1 MSGMHPM
8 NSQPPE
14 ANRGGFSGFNLSAL
28 AVREHAVTLYFIIMV
43 ALVGVYS
50 FVSLGRAEDPSFTI
64 KVMLVTAQWPGATAQ
79 QMQDQVADKLEKA
92 LQAVPYFDR
101 VETYARAGSVQMRV
115 DLREDTPPDQVQNA
129 FYQVRKHL
137 SDEAPNLPAGV
148 QGPFFNDDFS
158 DVYFTLYALTA
169 PSLPERD
176 LAREAE
182 RLRTGVLGVP
192 GVAKA
197 HILGE
202 QPEQVFV
209 DLDPQKMHS
218 FGLTPTAIGQAI
230 AAQNTVTPAG
240 LVETAGP
247 RLYFRLDGGYAAS
260 QPGIVA
266 RIENTSLNVAGRVIR
281 LGDVASVR
289 QGYADPPSFIIQNNG
304 ENAVMVGVIMAK
316 NANGLALGER
326 LTQFERAAQAQLP
339 LGVTLTKVTDQANAI
354 KLAVNTFQLKFF
366 IALGVVMLVGFIA
379 LGLRAGLVVAL
390 AVPLTLAITFAV
402 MLMTG
407 KNLDRITLGALIISL
422 GLLVDD
428 AIIAIEMMLVKLEE
442 GVSRVDAAAA
452 AWRITAAP
460 MLVGTLITV
469 VGFVPI
475 GFAESNVGEYAGNIF
490 WILGISLIA
499 SWLVAVVF
507 TPYLGV
513 HFLPKVVAHP
523 AGGAGMYQS
532 RIYRGLRRV
541 VTFCVDFR
549 WLVAG
554 ITILLFVASVVVMG
568 KGVAK
573 QFFPSSDRPE
583 LLIDVN
589 LPEGSSIAATEKVV
603 HEVAASLHGAPQL
616 AALSTYIGQ
625 GAPRFFLALNP
636 ELPDPAFGKIIAV
649 AHNAAERDALQA
661 LLQKK
666 IDAGDFPGAQVR
678 PHPLLYGPPVIWPV
692 QFRVMGP
699 DISELRRIGDQVRQV
714 MAENPHT
721 INPHLAWGEKTPVL
735 SFTFDSARLAA
746 LGITPQEIEAQAQT
760 WLSGTPVTQLRVDI
774 RTVNLLVRGAPAS
787 ARDLAQ
793 LSTLPIHLNNG
804 KTVPLGQ
811 LGAIETRYEYPVLE
825 RRTRVPS
832 INVDAE
838 VTGAQPPDVTAAIWA
853 KLDKIR
859 ADLPLGYDIQIGG
872 SVEESAKAQAS
883 IAKVMP
889 IMVVLMLTLIM
900 LIMRSFPGLFMVL
913 LTAPLG
919 LIGAV
924 ASLALFNQPFGFVA
938 LLGLIG
944 LAGILMRNTLILVG
958 QIHENERQGQDR
970 YTAVIEA
977 TIRRARPVI
986 LTALAAVLAFI
997 PLTESTFWGPLAYT
1011 LIGGIFGGTFLTML
1025 FLPAMYALW
1034 FRVRRPVF
1042 S

>member
-1 MSGMHPM
+1 
-8 NSQPPE
+8 
-14 ANRGGFSGFNLSAL
+14 
-28 AVREHAVTLYFIIMV
+28 
-43 ALVGVYS
+43 
-50 FVSLGRAEDPSFTI
+50 
-64 KVMLVTAQWPGATAQ
+64 
-79 QMQDQVADKLEKA
+79 
-92 LQAVPYFDR
+92 
-101 VETYARAGSVQMRV
+101 
-115 DLREDTPPDQVQNA
+115 
-129 FYQVRKHL
+129 
-137 SDEAPNLPAGV
+137 
-148 QGPFFNDDFS
+148 
-158 DVYFTLYALTA
+158 
-169 PSLPERD
+169 
-176 LAREAE
+176 
-182 RLRTGVLGVP
+182 
-192 GVAKA
+192 
-197 HILGE
+197 
-202 QPEQVFV
+202 
-209 DLDPQKMHS
+209 
-218 FGLTPTAIGQAI
+218 
-230 AAQNTVTPAG
+230 
-240 LVETAGP
+240 
-247 RLYFRLDGGYAAS
+247 
-260 QPGIVA
+260 
-266 RIENTSLNVAGRVIR
+266 
-281 LGDVASVR
+281 
-289 QGYADPPSFIIQNNG
+289 
-304 ENAVMVGVIMAK
+304 MVGVIMAK

-326 LTQFERAAQAQLP
+326 LIQFEQTAQAELP

-442 GVSRVDAAAA
+442 GVSRIDAAAA

-475 GFAESNVGEYAGNIF
+475 GFAQSNVGEYAGNIF
-490 WILGISLIA
+490 WILGISLLA
-499 SWLVAVVF
+499 SWVVAVVF

-513 HFLPKVVAHP
+513 HFLPKVIPHP
-523 AGGAGMYQS
+523 AGSEGMYQS

-554 ITILLFVASVVVMG
+554 ITILLFVASIVVMG

-583 LLIDVN
+583 LLIDIN

-603 HEVAASLHGAPQL
+603 YEVAATLHGAPQL
-616 AALSTYIGQ
+616 ASLSTYIGQ

-649 AHNAAERDALQA
+649 AHNAAERDELQA

-666 IDAGDFPGAQVR
+666 IDAGGFPGAQVR

-699 DISELRRIGDQVRQV
+699 DIQTLRRIGDQVRGV

-721 INPHLAWGEKTPVL
+721 INPHLAWGEKTPIL
-735 SFTFDSARLAA
+735 SFALDSARLAA
-746 LGITPQEIEAQAQT
+746 LGMTPQEIEAQVQT
-760 WLSGTPVTQLRVDI
+760 WISGTPVTQLRVDI
-774 RTVNLLVRGAPAS
+774 RTVNLLVRGMPAS

-793 LSTLPIHLNNG
+793 LSALPIHLNNG

-811 LGAIETRYEYPVLE
+811 LVSIETRFEYPVLE
-825 RRTRVPS
+825 RRNRVPS

-838 VTGAQPPDVTAAIWA
+838 VIGAQPPDVTAAIWA

-889 IMVVLMLTLIM
+889 IMIVLMLTLIM

-958 QIHENERQGQDR
+958 QIHENERHGQDR

-1011 LIGGIFGGTFLTML
+1011 LIGGIFGGTFLTIL

-1034 FRVRRPVF
+1034 FRVRRPILL
-1042 S
+1042 

>member
-1 MSGMHPM
+1 MSDPKLVGSGQREP
-8 NSQPPE
+8 
-14 ANRGGFSGFNLSAL
+14 NRASFSGFNLSAL

-50 FVSLGRAEDPSFTI
+50 FVSLGRAEDPTFTI
-64 KVMLVTAQWPGATAQ
+64 KVMVVTAQWPGATAQ

-101 VETYARAGSVQMRV
+101 VETYARPGSIQMRV

-137 SDEAPNLPAGV
+137 GDEAPNLPAGV

-169 PSLPERD
+169 PGLPERD

-182 RLRTGVLGVP
+182 RLRTGALAVP
-192 GVAKA
+192 GVAKV

-209 DLDPQKMHS
+209 DLDPKKLQTM
-218 FGLTPTAIGQAI
+218 GLTPAAIGQAI
-230 AAQNTVTPAG
+230 AAQNTITPAG

-247 RLYFRLDGGYAAS
+247 RLYFRVDAGYAART
-260 QPGIVA
+260 PGIIG
-266 RIENTSLNVAGRVIR
+266 RIENTALAIDGRVIR
-281 LGDVASVR
+281 LGDIATVR
-289 QGYADPPSFIIQNNG
+289 RGYADPPSFIIQNNG
-304 ENAVMVGVIMAK
+304 QNAVMVGVIMAK

-326 LTQFERAAQAQLP
+326 LTQFEKTAQQQLP

-354 KLAVNTFQLKFF
+354 KLAVNTFQWKFF

-390 AVPLTLAITFAV
+390 AVPLTLGITFGV

-442 GVSRVDAAAA
+442 GLSRTEAAAA

-475 GFAESNVGEYAGNIF
+475 GFAQSNVGEYAGNIF

-513 HFLPKVVAHP
+513 HFLPKVIPHP
-523 AGGAGMYQS
+523 AGGSGMYQS

-541 VTFCVDFR
+541 VIFCVDYR

-554 ITILLFVASVVVMG
+554 TTVLLFLASVAVMG

-583 LLIDVN
+583 LLIDID
-589 LPEGSSIAATEKVV
+589 LPEGSSIAATEKVA
-603 HEVAASLHGAPQL
+603 HRLEAAIKGAPQL
-616 AALSTYIGQ
+616 ASLSTYIGQ
-625 GAPRFFLALNP
+625 GVPRFFLALNP
-636 ELPDPAFGKIIAV
+636 ELPNPAFAKIIAV
-649 AHNAAERDALQA
+649 AHNAIERDELQVM
-661 LLQKK
+661 LQKK
-666 IDAGDFPGAQVR
+666 IDAGDFPEAQVR

-699 DISELRRIGDQVRQV
+699 DIDELRRIGDQVRAV

-721 INPHLAWGEKTPVL
+721 INPHLSWGEKMPVL
-735 SFTFDSARLAA
+735 SLKLDQARLAA
-746 LGITPQEIEAQAQT
+746 LGLTPQAIEAQTQT

-774 RTVNLLVRGAPAS
+774 RTVNLMVRGSPLP

-793 LSTLPIHLNNG
+793 LETLPIRLANG
-804 KTVPLGQ
+804 QTVPLGQ
-811 LGAIETRYEYPVLE
+811 LGQIETRYEYPVMK
-825 RRTRVPS
+825 RRNRDPS
-832 INVDAE
+832 INIDAE
-838 VTGAQPPDVTAAIWA
+838 VTGAQPPDVTAAVWT

-889 IMVVLMLTLIM
+889 VMVLLMLTLIM
-900 LIMRSFPGLFMVL
+900 LIMRSFPGLLMVL

-924 ASLALFNQPFGFVA
+924 ASLAIFNQPFGFVA

-958 QIHENERQGQDR
+958 QINENERHGQDR

-977 TIRRARPVI
+977 TIRRARPVV

-1011 LIGGIFGGTFLTML
+1011 LIGGIFGGTFLTIL
-1025 FLPAMYALW
+1025 FLPALYALW
-1034 FRVRRPVF
+1034 FRVRRPV
-1042 S
+1042 

>member
-1 MSGMHPM
+1 MSDPKLVGSGQREP
-8 NSQPPE
+8 
-14 ANRGGFSGFNLSAL
+14 NRASFSGFNLSAL

-50 FVSLGRAEDPSFTI
+50 FVSLGRAEDPTFTI
-64 KVMLVTAQWPGATAQ
+64 KVMVVTAQWPGATAQ

-101 VETYARAGSVQMRV
+101 VETYARPGSIQMRV

-137 SDEAPNLPAGV
+137 GDEAPNLPAGV

-169 PSLPERD
+169 PGLPERD

-182 RLRTGVLGVP
+182 RLRTGALAVP

-209 DLDPQKMHS
+209 DLDPKKLQTM
-218 FGLTPTAIGQAI
+218 GLTPAAIGQAI
-230 AAQNTVTPAG
+230 AAQNTITPAG

-247 RLYFRLDGGYAAS
+247 RLYFRVDAGYAART
-260 QPGIVA
+260 PGIIG
-266 RIENTSLNVAGRVIR
+266 RIENTALAIDGRVIR
-281 LGDVASVR
+281 LGDIATVR

-304 ENAVMVGVIMAK
+304 QNAVMVGVIMAK

-326 LTQFERAAQAQLP
+326 LTQFEKTAQQQLP
-339 LGVTLTKVTDQANAI
+339 LGVALTKVTDQANAI
-354 KLAVNTFQLKFF
+354 KLAVNTFQWKFF

-390 AVPLTLAITFAV
+390 AVPLTLSITFGV

-442 GVSRVDAAAA
+442 GVSRTEAAAA

-475 GFAESNVGEYAGNIF
+475 GFAQSNVGEYAGNIF

-513 HFLPKVVAHP
+513 HFLPKVIPHP
-523 AGGAGMYQS
+523 AGGSGMYQS

-541 VTFCVDFR
+541 VIFCVDYR

-554 ITILLFVASVVVMG
+554 TTVLLFLASVAVMG

-583 LLIDVN
+583 LLIDID
-589 LPEGSSIAATEKVV
+589 LPEGSSIAATEKVA
-603 HEVAASLHGAPQL
+603 HRLEAAIKGAPQL
-616 AALSTYIGQ
+616 ASLSTYIGQ

-636 ELPDPAFGKIIAV
+636 ELPNPAFAKIIAV
-649 AHNAAERDALQA
+649 AHNAIERDELQVM
-661 LLQKK
+661 LQKK
-666 IDAGDFPGAQVR
+666 IDAGDFPEAQVR

-699 DISELRRIGDQVRQV
+699 DIDELRRIGDQVRAV

-721 INPHLAWGEKTPVL
+721 INPHLSWGEKMPVL
-735 SFTFDSARLAA
+735 SLELDQARLAA
-746 LGITPQEIEAQAQT
+746 LGLTPQAIEAQTQT

-774 RTVNLLVRGAPAS
+774 RTVNLMVRGSPLP

-793 LSTLPIHLNNG
+793 LETLPIRLANG
-804 KTVPLGQ
+804 QTVPLGQ
-811 LGAIETRYEYPVLE
+811 LGQIETRYEYPVMK
-825 RRTRVPS
+825 RRNRDPS
-832 INVDAE
+832 INIDAE
-838 VTGAQPPDVTAAIWA
+838 VTGAQPPDVTAAVWT

-889 IMVVLMLTLIM
+889 VMVLLMLTLIM

-924 ASLALFNQPFGFVA
+924 ASLAIFNQPFGFVA

-958 QIHENERQGQDR
+958 QINENERHGQDR

-977 TIRRARPVI
+977 TIRRARPVV

-1011 LIGGIFGGTFLTML
+1011 LIGGIFGGTFLTIL
-1025 FLPAMYALW
+1025 FLPALYALW
-1034 FRVRRPVF
+1034 FRVRRPV
-1042 S
+1042 

>member
-1 MSGMHPM
+1 MSDPKLVGSGQREP
-8 NSQPPE
+8 
-14 ANRGGFSGFNLSAL
+14 NRASFSGFNLSAL

-50 FVSLGRAEDPSFTI
+50 FVSLGRAEDPTFTI
-64 KVMLVTAQWPGATAQ
+64 KVMVVTAQWPGATAQ

-101 VETYARAGSVQMRV
+101 VETYARPGSIQMRV

-137 SDEAPNLPAGV
+137 GDEAPNLPAGV

-169 PSLPERD
+169 PGLPERD

-182 RLRTGVLGVP
+182 RLRTGALAVP
-192 GVAKA
+192 GVAKV

-209 DLDPQKMHS
+209 DLDPKKLQTM
-218 FGLTPTAIGQAI
+218 GLTPAAIGQAI
-230 AAQNTVTPAG
+230 AAQNTITPAG

-247 RLYFRLDGGYAAS
+247 RLYFRVDAGYAART
-260 QPGIVA
+260 PGIIG
-266 RIENTSLNVAGRVIR
+266 RIENTALAIDGRVIR
-281 LGDVASVR
+281 LGDIATVR
-289 QGYADPPSFIIQNNG
+289 RGYADPPSFIIQNNG
-304 ENAVMVGVIMAK
+304 QNAVMVGVIMAK

-326 LTQFERAAQAQLP
+326 LTQFEKTAQQQLP

-354 KLAVNTFQLKFF
+354 KLAVNTFQWKFF

-390 AVPLTLAITFAV
+390 AVPLTLGITFGV

-442 GVSRVDAAAA
+442 GLSRTEAAAA

-475 GFAESNVGEYAGNIF
+475 GFAQSNVGEYAGNIF

-513 HFLPKVVAHP
+513 HFLPKVIPHP
-523 AGGAGMYQS
+523 AGGSGMYQS

-541 VTFCVDFR
+541 VIFCVDYR

-554 ITILLFVASVVVMG
+554 TTVLLFLASVAVMG

-583 LLIDVN
+583 LLIDID
-589 LPEGSSIAATEKVV
+589 LPEGSSIAATEKVA
-603 HEVAASLHGAPQL
+603 HRLEAAIKGAPQL
-616 AALSTYIGQ
+616 ASLSTYIGQ

-636 ELPDPAFGKIIAV
+636 ELPNPAFAKIIAV
-649 AHNAAERDALQA
+649 AHNAIERDELQVM
-661 LLQKK
+661 LQKK
-666 IDAGDFPGAQVR
+666 IDAGDFPEAQVR

-699 DISELRRIGDQVRQV
+699 DIDELRRIGDQVRAV

-721 INPHLAWGEKTPVL
+721 INPHLSWGEKMPVL
-735 SFTFDSARLAA
+735 SLKLDQARLAA
-746 LGITPQEIEAQAQT
+746 LGLTPQAIEAQTQT

-774 RTVNLLVRGAPAS
+774 RTVNLMVRGSPLP

-793 LSTLPIHLNNG
+793 LETLPIRLANG
-804 KTVPLGQ
+804 QTVPLGQ
-811 LGAIETRYEYPVLE
+811 LGQIETRYEYPVMK
-825 RRTRVPS
+825 RRNRDPS
-832 INVDAE
+832 INIDAE
-838 VTGAQPPDVTAAIWA
+838 VTGAQPPDVTAAVWT

-889 IMVVLMLTLIM
+889 VMVLLMLTLIM
-900 LIMRSFPGLFMVL
+900 LIMRSFPGLLMVL

-924 ASLALFNQPFGFVA
+924 ASLAIFNQPFGFVA

-958 QIHENERQGQDR
+958 QINENERHGQDR

-977 TIRRARPVI
+977 TIRRARPVV

-1011 LIGGIFGGTFLTML
+1011 LIGGIFGGTFLTIL
-1025 FLPAMYALW
+1025 FLPALYALW
-1034 FRVRRPVF
+1034 FRVRRPV
-1042 S
+1042 

>member
-1 MSGMHPM
+1 MSTT
-8 NSQPPE
+8 PPSLPPLPVNQ
-14 ANRGGFSGFNLSAL
+14 NRFSGFNLSAL

-43 ALVGVYS
+43 ALVGIYS
-50 FVSLGRAEDPSFTI
+50 FVSLGRAEDPAFTI
-64 KVMLVTAQWPGATAQ
+64 KVMVVTAQWPGATAQ

-115 DLREDTPPDQVQNA
+115 DLREDTPPDQVLPT

-169 PSLPERD
+169 PNLPARD

-182 RLRTGVLGVP
+182 RLRAAVLGVP

-209 DLDPQKMHS
+209 DLDPQKMQS
-218 FGLTPTAIGQAI
+218 FGLTPAAIGQAI
-230 AAQNTVTPAG
+230 AAQNSITPAG
-240 LVETAGP
+240 LIETQGP

-260 QPGIVA
+260 TPGVVA
-266 RIENTSLNVAGRVIR
+266 RLENTPLVVAGRVIR
-281 LGDVASVR
+281 LGDVAAVR
-289 QGYADPPSFIIQNNG
+289 QGYADPPSYLIQNNG
-304 ENAVMVGVIMAK
+304 QNAVMVGVIMAK
-316 NANGLALGER
+316 NANGLVLGER
-326 LTQFERAAQAQLP
+326 LTQFEQTAQAQMP

-366 IALGVVMLVGFIA
+366 MALGVVMLVGFIA

-402 MLMTG
+402 MLITG

-442 GVSRVDAAAA
+442 GASRVDAAAA

-475 GFAESNVGEYAGNIF
+475 GFAQSNVGEYAGNIF

-513 HFLPKVVAHP
+513 HFLPSVLPHP
-523 AGGAGMYQS
+523 AGGEGMYQS

-549 WLVAG
+549 WWVAG
-554 ITILLFVASVVVMG
+554 ITLLLFVASIVVMG

-583 LLIDVN
+583 LLVDIN
-589 LPEGSSIAATEKVV
+589 LPEGSSLAATQKVV
-603 HEVAASLHGAPQL
+603 DEVAASIHGAPEL
-616 AALSTYIGQ
+616 ASLSTYIGQ

-666 IDAGDFPGAQVR
+666 IEAGEFPGAQVR

-699 DISELRRIGDQVRQV
+699 DIQMLRRIGDEVRAV
-714 MAENPHT
+714 MAANPHT

-735 SFTFDSARLAA
+735 GFTFDAPRLAA
-746 LGITPQEIEAQAQT
+746 LSITPQDVAAQVQT
-760 WLSGTPVTQLRVDI
+760 WVSGTQATQLRVDI
-774 RTVNLLVRGAPAS
+774 RTVNLLVRGTPDA

-793 LSTLPIHLNNG
+793 LNSLPIHLANG

-811 LGAIETRYEYPVLE
+811 LGSIEPRFEYPVLE
-825 RRTRVPS
+825 RRNRVPS

-838 VTGAQPPDVTAAIWA
+838 VAGAQPPDVTAAIWA

-859 ADLPLGYDIQIGG
+859 AELPLGYEIQIGG

-883 IAKVMP
+883 INKVAP
-889 IMVVLMLTLIM
+889 VMVVLMLTLIM

-924 ASLALFNQPFGFVA
+924 AALALFHQPFGFVA

-958 QIHENERQGQDR
+958 QIHENERHGQDR

-997 PLTESTFWGPLAYT
+997 PLTESTFWGPLAFT
-1011 LIGGIFGGTFLTML
+1011 LIGGIFGGTFLTLL

-1034 FRVRRPVF
+1034 FRVRRPVL

>member
-1 MSGMHPM
+1 M
-8 NSQPPE
+8 
-14 ANRGGFSGFNLSAL
+14 
-28 AVREHAVTLYFIIMV
+28 
-43 ALVGVYS
+43 
-50 FVSLGRAEDPSFTI
+50 
-64 KVMLVTAQWPGATAQ
+64 
-79 QMQDQVADKLEKA
+79 
-92 LQAVPYFDR
+92 
-101 VETYARAGSVQMRV
+101 
-115 DLREDTPPDQVQNA
+115 
-129 FYQVRKHL
+129 
-137 SDEAPNLPAGV
+137 
-148 QGPFFNDDFS
+148 
-158 DVYFTLYALTA
+158 
-169 PSLPERD
+169 
-176 LAREAE
+176 
-182 RLRTGVLGVP
+182 
-192 GVAKA
+192 
-197 HILGE
+197 
-202 QPEQVFV
+202 
-209 DLDPQKMHS
+209 
-218 FGLTPTAIGQAI
+218 
-230 AAQNTVTPAG
+230 
-240 LVETAGP
+240 
-247 RLYFRLDGGYAAS
+247 
-260 QPGIVA
+260 
-266 RIENTSLNVAGRVIR
+266 
-281 LGDVASVR
+281 
-289 QGYADPPSFIIQNNG
+289 
-304 ENAVMVGVIMAK
+304 
-316 NANGLALGER
+316 
-326 LTQFERAAQAQLP
+326 
-339 LGVTLTKVTDQANAI
+339 
-354 KLAVNTFQLKFF
+354 
-366 IALGVVMLVGFIA
+366 
-379 LGLRAGLVVAL
+379 
-390 AVPLTLAITFAV
+390 

-442 GVSRVDAAAA
+442 GVSRTEAAAA

-475 GFAESNVGEYAGNIF
+475 GFAQSNVGEYAGNIF

-513 HFLPKVVAHP
+513 HFLPKVIPHP
-523 AGGAGMYQS
+523 AGGSGMYQS

-541 VTFCVDFR
+541 VIFCVDYR

-554 ITILLFVASVVVMG
+554 TTVLLFLASVAVMG

-583 LLIDVN
+583 LLIDID
-589 LPEGSSIAATEKVV
+589 LPEGSSIAATEKVA
-603 HEVAASLHGAPQL
+603 HRLEAAIKGAPQL
-616 AALSTYIGQ
+616 ASLSTYIGQ

-636 ELPDPAFGKIIAV
+636 ELPNPAFAKIIAV
-649 AHNAAERDALQA
+649 AHNAIERDELQVM
-661 LLQKK
+661 LQKK
-666 IDAGDFPGAQVR
+666 IDAGDFPEAQVR

-699 DISELRRIGDQVRQV
+699 DIDELRRIGDQVRAV

-721 INPHLAWGEKTPVL
+721 INPHLSWGEKMPVL
-735 SFTFDSARLAA
+735 SLELDQARLAA
-746 LGITPQEIEAQAQT
+746 LGLTPQAIEAQTQT

-774 RTVNLLVRGAPAS
+774 RTVNLMVRGSPLP

-793 LSTLPIHLNNG
+793 LETLPIRLANG
-804 KTVPLGQ
+804 QTVPLGQ
-811 LGAIETRYEYPVLE
+811 LGQIETRYEYPVMK
-825 RRTRVPS
+825 RRNRDPS
-832 INVDAE
+832 INIDAE
-838 VTGAQPPDVTAAIWA
+838 VTGAQPPDVTAAVWT

-889 IMVVLMLTLIM
+889 VMVLLMLTLIM

-924 ASLALFNQPFGFVA
+924 ASLAIFNQPFGFVA

-958 QIHENERQGQDR
+958 QINENERHGQDR

-977 TIRRARPVI
+977 TIRRARPVV

-997 PLTESTFWGPLAYT
+997 PLTESTFWGPLAY
-1011 LIGGIFGGTFLTML
+1011 
-1025 FLPAMYALW
+1025 
-1034 FRVRRPVF
+1034 
-1042 S
+1042 